1 LFSWAQ
7 IYEFFFNYRPLS
19 PLKMQKAGE
28 DAAFFHFLPPKLLP
42 ESRNLLPFLPM
53 AARVTEI
60 LRIFAD
66 VMTNER
72 ISNIRSISRAC
83 SSRARV

>member
-1 LFSWAQ
+1 
-7 IYEFFFNYRPLS
+7 
-19 PLKMQKAGE
+19 MQKAGE

-42 ESRNLLPFLPM
+42 ESRNLLPFLQM

-66 VMTNER
+66 VMTNKR
-72 ISNIRSISRAC
+72 ISNIRNTSRAC
-83 SSRARV
+83 SSQELV